1 MTELRSYGLAT
12 LDEFVQEE
20 ALFQVF
26 HYHPPAMLVDRIPY
40 LVGGTLKKMGRTP
53 DIVEWQT
60 VLWDTKVRSLRPV
73 SLTRQHWSE
82 IDRRTPGLGDD
93 AVTKPFSQERID
105 WYHERLEKAFD
116 VMERTFPNSQ
126 IVWRRPHEPGCGRF
140 DTPCM
145 RVVQYGQV
153 ADYVVSKRPH
163 IRVNQFAKLVRA
175 CDAQRPLSDRGN
187 KAARRPFIRMRYTP
201 VSRLPCSLATS
212 RCTSC
217 EKPCCADGPRALSS
231 HTCTRLYHAHAI
243 DEGAG
248 AVGWLSVL

>member
-1 MTELRSYGLAT
+1 MT
-12 LDEFVQEE
+12 
-20 ALFQVF
+20 
-26 HYHPPAMLVDRIPY
+26 
-40 LVGGTLKKMGRTP
+40 
-53 DIVEWQT
+53 
-60 VLWDTKVRSLRPV
+60 
-73 SLTRQHWSE
+73 LTWQHWSE

-93 AVTKPFSQERID
+93 AVTRPFSQERID

-175 CDAQRPLSDRGN
+175 FDAQKVSLTFGGGARSFFSDEIHPGLTFALLAGDVTLYELREAVLRRG
-187 KAARRPFIRMRYTP
+187 
-201 VSRLPCSLATS
+201 S
-212 RCTSC
+212 
-217 EKPCCADGPRALSS
+217 
-231 HTCTRLYHAHAI
+231 
-243 DEGAG
+243 
-248 AVGWLSVL
+248 